1 MKEIKMSDI
10 ARKAGVSKST
20 VSRALKNDS
29 RVNDRTKEKI
39 LKIAQKY
46 NYKPNKVAQSLAE
59 NNTKTLA
66 VILPSPP
73 RTLSDPFFLEFLH
86 GINNASYQYGYSL
99 TIPPMEKGDFSH
111 FKKINSELNV
121 DGVILTEPE
130 LNDPRIDYLKSKDIS
145 FVFNGNPLSDGD
157 LSWIDIDNK
166 KGAYQ
171 AVNYLIKNGHKNIAA
186 LSGPL
191 NLTAAYSR
199 LEGYYQALEEN
210 DLTINENWVIE
221 SDFTEDGGYLSSK
234 KLLKFHRRITAVFVA
249 NDLMALGTI
258 KSLKDTGV
266 KIPEDI
272 SIVAFDGIKLGE
284 FIDPALTTVRNS
296 SVKKGEKAVELLTKI
311 IEDKRFNSEQI
322 LYEPE
327 LIIRDSVLKTK

>member
-10 ARKAGVSKST
+10 AEKAEVSKST

-29 RVNDRTKEKI
+29 RVNEGTRKKI
-39 LKIAQKY
+39 LKIAQEY
-46 NYKPNKVAQSLAE
+46 NYQPNKVAQALAE
-59 NNTKTLA
+59 KNTKTLA

-86 GINNASYQYGYSL
+86 GINNTAYQYGYSL
-99 TIPPMEKGDFSH
+99 TIPPMENGNFSH
-111 FKKINSELNV
+111 FKKINRDLDV

-130 LNDPRIDYLKSKDIS
+130 LDDPRIDYLKSKNIP
-145 FVFNGNPLSDGD
+145 FVFNGNPLSDKN

-166 KGAYQ
+166 KGAYK
-171 AVNYLIKNGHKNIAA
+171 AVNYLIQNGHTKIAA

-191 NLTAAYSR
+191 NLTAAHSR
-199 LEGYYQALEEN
+199 LEGYYQALDEN
-210 DLTINENWVIE
+210 NISVNKSWIIE

-234 KLLKFHRRITAVFVA
+234 QLLKFHSEISAVFVA

-258 KSLKDTGV
+258 KSLRDAGIKV
-266 KIPEDI
+266 PEDI
-272 SIVAFDGIKLGE
+272 SITAFDGIKLGK
-284 FIDPALTTVRNS
+284 FIDPAITTVKNS

-311 IEDKRFNSEQI
+311 IEDEEFSSEQI

-327 LIIRDSVLKTK
+327 LIIRDSVLKIK

>member
-1 MKEIKMSDI
+1 MSDI
-10 ARKAGVSKST
+10 AEKAEVSKST

-29 RVNDRTKEKI
+29 RVNEETKEKI

-46 NYKPNKVAQSLAE
+46 NYKPNKVAQALAE
-59 NNTKTLA
+59 KNTKTLA

-86 GINNASYQYGYSL
+86 GINNAAYQYGYSL

-111 FKKINSELNV
+111 FKKINRDLDV

-130 LNDPRIDYLKSKDIS
+130 INDPRIDYLKSKNIP
-145 FVFNGNPLSDGD
+145 FVFNGNPLGGD
-157 LSWIDIDNK
+157 NLSWIDIDNK

-171 AVNYLIKNGHKNIAA
+171 AVNYLIENGHTRIAVI
-186 LSGPL
+186 SGPL
-191 NLTAAYSR
+191 NLTAAHSR
-199 LEGYYQALEEN
+199 LEGYYQALEEHK
-210 DLTINENWVIE
+210 IKVNENWIIE

-234 KLLKFHRRITAVFVA
+234 QLLKFHREISAVFAA

-258 KSLKDTGV
+258 KSLKDAGINV
-266 KIPEDI
+266 PEDI
-272 SIVAFDGIKLGE
+272 SIAAFDGIKLGR
-284 FIDPALTTVRNS
+284 FIDPALTTVKNS
-296 SVKKGEKAVELLTKI
+296 TVKKGEKAVELLTKI
-311 IEDKRFNSEQI
+311 IENKEFSSEQI

-327 LIIRDSVLKTK
+327 LIIRDSVLKIK